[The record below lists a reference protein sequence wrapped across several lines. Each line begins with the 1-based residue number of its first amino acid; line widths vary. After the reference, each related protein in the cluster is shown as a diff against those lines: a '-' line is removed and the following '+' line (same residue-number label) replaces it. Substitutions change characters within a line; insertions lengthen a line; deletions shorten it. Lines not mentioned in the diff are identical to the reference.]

1 VVGPVTS
8 PHELL
13 NPESL
18 ARPSGFSHAVAAAPG
33 RTVFLGGQT
42 AHDGDGRVVGNTVAE
57 QFAGAAANVVTAL
70 AAAGGVPDHL
80 VAMTIYVTDVD
91 EYRASLDEIG
101 GAYREHFGRHY
112 PAIALFEVS
121 GLFDPAAKIE
131 LVCTAVVP

>member
-57 QFAGAAANVVTAL
+57 QFARAAANVVTAL